1 VIDFKVPVSVAF
13 VMPAV
18 LNDTVLLSWVLLALV
33 PIVVVVR
40 VADAP
45 VLGVLF
51 TLVIKSV
58 VLEFEVLDADTVVF
72 AFVRAPVCVPPV
84 LDGVTVVF
92 VVVLDTVCV
101 ALVVAVIFLK
111 VLMLVIAWM
120 CGELLMARLGKLVF
134 ALLVLVDVL
143 MVGIVFDRVVPTAA
157 VVELAVLGVAVRLPL
172 VLVFLVILFMENAAV
187 VVVAPLLENVL
198 LVLTLVLVAL
208 KDGV

>member
-1 VIDFKVPVSVAF
+1 
-13 VMPAV
+13 
-18 LNDTVLLSWVLLALV
+18 LSWVLLALV

-172 VLVFLVILFMENAAV
+172 VLVFLVVLFMENAAV